1 MTKIFLT
8 LMAPLAAAFASQQL
22 LLVLSDELN
31 ATSAILQR
39 YEKKEAWTPIG
50 SAVPVTLGRSGM
62 GYARGKEPL
71 KFEGDGRSPAGVF
84 PITAS
89 FGYDEHPM
97 GKMPYMHA
105 DERLICIDDIN
116 DARYNRIVSLEGET
130 PKSFEW
136 MRREDGVYRYGLL
149 IGYNGFGEKGRGS
162 CIFIHLNHPDKRPTS
177 GCTAMDEAP
186 LRELL
191 EWLDPDKNPQ
201 ILQIPKSDCGDYRR
215 EFKGIECE

>member
-8 LMAPLAAAFASQQL
+8 LIAPLAAAFASQQL
-22 LLVLSDELN
+22 VLVLSDELN

-39 YEKKEAWTPIG
+39 YEKKGEWRKIG
-50 SAVPVTLGRSGM
+50 AAVPVTMGRSGM
-62 GYARGKEPL
+62 GYALGKEPL
-71 KFEGDGRSPAGVF
+71 KYEGDGRSPAGIF

-105 DERLICIDDIN
+105 DERLICVDDIN
-116 DARYNRIVSLEGET
+116 DSRYGRIVSLEGEM

-136 MRREDGVYRYGLL
+136 MRREDGVYRHGAL
-149 IGYNGFGEKGRGS
+149 IGYNSSGEKGRGS

-177 GCTAMDEAP
+177 GCTAMDETP

-201 ILQIPKSDCGDYRR
+201 ILQIPKSECAEYKK
-215 EFKGIECE
+215 EFEGIECD